1 MVPVVKLRGLV
12 RLVRD
17 AVDAGSTRIEQLQKE
32 SLAQPLAVL
41 RVVPALERPA
51 EVVEAVL
58 GLSFT
63 AMHAAIRAVNG
74 VVATVLDAMLP

>member
-51 EVVEAVL
+51 AVVEAVL